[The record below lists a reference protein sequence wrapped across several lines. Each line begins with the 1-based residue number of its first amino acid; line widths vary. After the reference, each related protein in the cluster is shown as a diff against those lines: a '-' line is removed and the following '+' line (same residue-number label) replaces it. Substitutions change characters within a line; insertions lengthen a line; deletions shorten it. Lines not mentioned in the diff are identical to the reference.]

1 MNLKRFMKSAFCGIA
16 CAAAALSFSGCD
28 KYGKMLRDDPEEY
41 IETVMKNTAE
51 EMLKS
56 KNEDISDV
64 ISKASENGT
73 FTIDFEVEGVKF
85 SGEMYADENQGA
97 MSQSYTLANGGQSAQ
112 LYVYGDRD
120 GMKFGTV
127 GQSGSHIYDVKF
139 SDLKEKMAAS
149 IFNPDSGSA
158 YALDSKT
165 YAMYMG
171 YAEEIASAI
180 GQETEVSDNNKQP
193 VIEDYFKNRGR
204 TVSEKVD
211 TDIGGENVR
220 ANIITYT
227 LNKDDINELTDRL
240 AENYDGA
247 DPSEEATLNYI
258 KKNLEYLDDCVMT
271 ITFFVNSRTH
281 VLMKSDIN
289 VATTSDSGYTSEMY
303 AEIILGADPANASE
317 QSIRFGANDDGED
330 EFYLISST
338 RIENG
343 SSLTVTETIGG
354 ATEQLFSMSTVID
367 GDSYT
372 VSADIGSDNS
382 AGISGTLTYDDNSAT
397 ATVDSISFGNFSYAP
412 SAVVVMRKGGEIL
425 KLDADKEFLTVTED
439 ELTELMENISSD
451 FSGIFE

>member
-1 MNLKRFMKSAFCGIA
+1 MKSAFCGIA

>member
-1 MNLKRFMKSAFCGIA
+1 
-16 CAAAALSFSGCD
+16 
-28 KYGKMLRDDPEEY
+28 MLRDDPEEY

-338 RIENG
+338 RTENG

-354 ATEQLFSMSTVID
+354 ATEQLFQCQ
-367 GDSYT
+367 
-372 VSADIGSDNS
+372 
-382 AGISGTLTYDDNSAT
+382 L
-397 ATVDSISFGNFSYAP
+397 
-412 SAVVVMRKGGEIL
+412 
-425 KLDADKEFLTVTED
+425 
-439 ELTELMENISSD
+439 
-451 FSGIFE
+451 